1 MVFTESCDGAAALR
15 SVAVAHRNK
24 VTAACGVNNG
34 VDVTLSDIGG
44 GMDGLQ
50 SSRPSGVHNNPP
62 RLVVL
67 LSCKNTF
74 SNLNS

>member
-15 SVAVAHRNK
+15 SVVVAHRNR

-34 VDVTLSDIGG
+34 GDVRLSCIGG
-44 GMDGLQ
+44 RIDDMH

-62 RLVVL
+62 RLL
-67 LSCKNTF
+67 LCFCRVKIH
-74 SNLNS
+74 LVI